1 MSIEIGNVYSR
12 LTVLSKA
19 EDRISP
25 TSGKARFYW
34 VCKCSCDRN
43 KIIEVRSDGL
53 TGGRTKSCGCLR
65 DEAAAITRKNS
76 PPPKGRSLPSLLGN
90 KYGLLEVVSLA
101 EPAITPLGR
110 KCPRWTCECSCGNS
124 LEISH
129 DQLRKG
135 QHVSCGC
142 VSKKGYELG
151 FTTANQEFIYK
162 AELVHQ
168 NTYDYSLVEYKHSQE
183 NIKIVC
189 KNHGVFGQQASN
201 HLMGGGCW
209 DCWNDSRSHNLD
221 SFIEKATII
230 HGTTYDYTLVEFKS
244 SKDRVEIIC
253 KEHGVFTQKPNE
265 HLSGRG
271 CQACGQLR
279 KFVGLDDFIKRS
291 NEVHNNKFD
300 YTNSVYE
307 HSNSEIEI
315 ICRVH
320 GSFFQ
325 KPSAH
330 MMGHQCPKCSGEE
343 RALKQHW
350 NYVKRCELNPE
361 MAESIGYLY
370 LLDMSVNEENFLKI
384 GISTNYKKRLGRYR
398 EEGLDFTIL
407 KVIETTAVKS
417 AILES
422 QVLKFVRNQEVR
434 YIPNHG
440 FKGWTEC
447 ADINSKEL
455 IIDYYEELNV

>member
-1 MSIEIGNVYSR
+1 MSVEVGNTYSR
-12 LTVLSKA
+12 LTVIARA
-19 EDRISP
+19 EDRATP
-25 TSGKARFYW
+25 NGKVRFYW

-43 KIIEVRSDGL
+43 KTVEVRSDGL

-101 EPAITPLGR
+101 EPSITPLGR
-110 KCPRWTCECSCGNS
+110 KCPRWACECSCGKT

-142 VSKKGYELG
+142 VSKKGYDLG

-168 NTYDYSLVEYKHSQE
+168 NTYDYSLVDYKHSQE

-189 KNHGVFGQQASN
+189 KSHGVFEQQASN

-221 SFIEKATII
+221 SFIEKATVI
-230 HGTTYDYTLVEFKS
+230 HGTTYDYKLVDFKS
-244 SKDRVEIIC
+244 SKERVEIIC
-253 KEHGVFTQKPNE
+253 KDHGVFTQKPNE

-271 CQACGQLR
+271 CQVCGQLR

-300 YTNSVYE
+300 YSKVVYE
-307 HSNSEIEI
+307 HSNKKVEI
-315 ICRVH
+315 ICYEH
-320 GSFFQ
+320 GSFIQ
-325 KPSAH
+325 KAGAH
-330 MMGHQCPKCSGEE
+330 LLGHQCPKCSIEE
-343 RALKQHW
+343 RSAKQHW
-350 NYVKRCELNPE
+350 NYLERCRLNPE
-361 MAESIGYLY
+361 MGNAIGCIYLVKMTHE
-370 LLDMSVNEENFLKI
+370 DECFLKL
-384 GISTNYKKRLGRYR
+384 GISSNHKKRLARYK
-398 EEGLDFTIL
+398 EENIEFEIVTL
-407 KVIETTAVKS
+407 KEMKNVAA
-417 AILES
+417 AILERDILAAIK
-422 QVLKFVRNQEVR
+422 QA
-434 YIPNHG
+434 G
-440 FKGWTEC
+440 FKYLPQVEFKGYTEC
-447 ADINSKEL
+447 STLEAENFILERIRNG
-455 IIDYYEELNV
+455 